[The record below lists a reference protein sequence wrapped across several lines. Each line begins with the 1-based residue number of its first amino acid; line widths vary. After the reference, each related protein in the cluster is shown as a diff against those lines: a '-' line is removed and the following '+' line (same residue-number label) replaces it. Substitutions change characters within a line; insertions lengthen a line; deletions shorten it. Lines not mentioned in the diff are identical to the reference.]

1 MQRPS
6 MGWARAFTKLLGAA
20 QAVCSEDRVRCVR
33 GGRRAPPALRTNHL
47 EPPDAV
53 SGTSDAW
60 TPRVRRPWAALAP
73 VPPLRIHSDASLP
86 VKLQGRPPRP
96 ALWRQRRCVGIVG
109 GHQVLA
115 SPSSAGSA
123 RASSGSKVRLPSL
136 CRYPRLEQGARAPPS
151 PRPRR
156 EGIVG
161 GHQVLASPSSA
172 GSARALLV
180 RVNRK
185 YGFPRWVAARAS
197 DKERESHRR
206 HDHTEE
212 ASWGGRQV
220 LTSPTSA
227 GSARASLV
235 RVNRKCGFP
244 RWVAARASDK
254 ERESH

>member
-109 GHQVLA
+109 DI
-115 SPSSAGSA
+115 
-123 RASSGSKVRLPSL
+123 K
-136 CRYPRLEQGARAPPS
+136 CWPRLRAQGRPGPLRA
-151 PRPRR
+151 
-156 EGIVG
+156 
-161 GHQVLASPSSA
+161 
-172 GSARALLV
+172 
-180 RVNRK
+180 
-185 YGFPRWVAARAS
+185 
-197 DKERESHRR
+197 
-206 HDHTEE
+206 
-212 ASWGGRQV
+212 
-220 LTSPTSA
+220 
-227 GSARASLV
+227 
-235 RVNRKCGFP
+235 RKCGFP
-244 RWVAARASDK
+244 RCVATRASNK
-254 ERESH
+254 EREPHRLHDRAGKASWGGIKCWPRLRAQDRPEPCWFE